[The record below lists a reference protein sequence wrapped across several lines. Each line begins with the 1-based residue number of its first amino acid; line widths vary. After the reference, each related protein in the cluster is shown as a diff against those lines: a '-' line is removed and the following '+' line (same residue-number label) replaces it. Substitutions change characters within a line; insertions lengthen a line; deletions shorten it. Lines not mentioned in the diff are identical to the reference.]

1 LCHSRIIWHDRPTSR
16 LNGPTP
22 AGRIRTGQA
31 IGEQWSFAAV
41 MITAIMLPGRRGS
54 MSGLFCVDFKLGLI
68 NLGAEVDEKSAVR
81 LRDF

>member
-1 LCHSRIIWHDRPTSR
+1 
-16 LNGPTP
+16 
-22 AGRIRTGQA
+22 
-31 IGEQWSFAAV
+31 

>member
-1 LCHSRIIWHDRPTSR
+1 
-16 LNGPTP
+16 
-22 AGRIRTGQA
+22 
-31 IGEQWSFAAV
+31 

-54 MSGLFCVDFKLGLI
+54 MSGLFCDDFKLGLI